1 LIHDK
6 PNRIDKTMTLPKSL
20 SLAVL
25 GMSAAL
31 VAVTSTIA
39 LAASPAETTI
49 ATRHAN
55 FKKMGGAMKVLKDQL
70 ASGTIDKPAAVA
82 AAKTL
87 ATTGRAQVGLFPNG
101 TGPSSG
107 VKTDALAAI
116 WTNRPA
122 FDGQMKAFIAQADKL
137 VLAANT
143 GNAGAIG
150 AQFKAVGGACGSC
163 HKQFRA
169 DD

>member
-1 LIHDK
+1 
-6 PNRIDKTMTLPKSL
+6 MTLSNKL

-25 GMSAAL
+25 GVSAAVL
-31 VAVTSTIA
+31 TVSATVAI
-39 LAASPAETTI
+39 AASPAETAIT
-49 ATRHAN
+49 TRHAN

-70 ASGTIDKPAAVA
+70 ASGSIDKAQAVA

-101 TGPSSG
+101 SGPSSG
-107 VKTDALAAI
+107 VKTEALPAI
-116 WTNRPA
+116 WTNRAA
-122 FDGQMKAFIAQADKL
+122 FDGAMKTYISQADKL
-137 VLAANT
+137 VAVAGT
-143 GNAGAIG
+143 GNAAAIG